1 MKLSKIVQAALVSQP
16 TEAETLK
23 ELLQDAIEEL
33 EHKAWYLTTM
43 EERAFEEYDKAMER
57 VEYYRIQL
65 GMVRDDFED
74 LQDINEKL
82 ITGVIEDENY

>member
-1 MKLSKIVQAALVSQP
+1 MKLSKIVQAALASQP
-16 TEAETLK
+16 TEAEALK

-33 EHKAWYLTTM
+33 EHKAWFLTTM
-43 EERAFEEYDKAMER
+43 EEKAFEEYDKAMER

-82 ITGVIEDENY
+82 LTGVIEDENY

>member
-1 MKLSKIVQAALVSQP
+1 MKLSKIVQAALANQP

-23 ELLQDAIEEL
+23 ELLQDSIEEL

-43 EERAFEEYDKAMER
+43 EEGAFEEYDKAMER

-82 ITGVIEDENY
+82 LTGVIEDENY

>member
-1 MKLSKIVQAALVSQP
+1 MKLSKIVQAALASQP

-23 ELLQDAIEEL
+23 ELLQNAIEEL
-33 EHKAWYLTTM
+33 ENKAWCLTTM
-43 EERAFEEYDKAMER
+43 EERAFEEYDKAMQV

-65 GMVRDDFED
+65 GMVRDDFKD

-82 ITGVIEDENY
+82 LTGVIEDENY

>member
-1 MKLSKIVQAALVSQP
+1 MKLSKIVKAALASQP

-23 ELLQDAIEEL
+23 ELLQNAIEEL

-43 EERAFEEYDKAMER
+43 EEEAFEEYDKAMER

-82 ITGVIEDENY
+82 LAGVIEDENY

>member
-1 MKLSKIVQAALVSQP
+1 MKLSKIVQAALASQP

-23 ELLQDAIEEL
+23 ELLQDSIEEL

-43 EERAFEEYDKAMER
+43 EEGAFEEYDKAMER

-82 ITGVIEDENY
+82 LTGVIEDENY

>member
-1 MKLSKIVQAALVSQP
+1 MKLSKIVQAALASQP

-23 ELLQDAIEEL
+23 ELLQNAIEEL
-33 EHKAWYLTTM
+33 EHKAWHLTTM
-43 EERAFEEYDKAMER
+43 EERAFEEYDKAMEV

-65 GMVRDDFED
+65 GMVRDDFVD

-82 ITGVIEDENY
+82 LTGVIEDENY